1 MKKWQSI
8 IDSLTLDGYTEKEI
22 DDRIAK
28 EKRRVERI
36 KNKIIDMRFDLHSTR
51 NCIDMWKA
59 MKNKLLKLKREAVK
73 HEKWKVHNMAQE
85 G

>member
-1 MKKWQSI
+1 MKKRQSI
-8 IDSLTLDGYTEKEI
+8 TDSLTLDGYTEKEI

-36 KNKIIDMRFDLHSTR
+36 KNRMIDMRFDLRSTR

-59 MKNKLLKLKREAVK
+59 MKSKLLKLKERL
-73 HEKWKVHNMAQE
+73 
-85 G
+85 